1 VIFVQSRSR
10 EYARFEVVHFGLV
23 TDKRTKVEHSQYADF
38 ALKLI
43 VIYLE
48 FKSYISV
55 TNRVVLNDN

>member
-1 VIFVQSRSR
+1 
-10 EYARFEVVHFGLV
+10 V